1 MKLLLDQN
9 ISFRIINKIHDIF
22 PDSKQVRELGLEN
35 SKDSAIWT
43 FAKENGYCIV
53 TFDGDF
59 YDLGL
64 IKGSSPKVIWLR
76 LGNTSTQNIEK
87 VLRKNFELIKTFL
100 TDPNYKEIGCLEINA
115 N

>member
-9 ISFRIINKIHDIF
+9 ISFRITNKIQNIF
-22 PDSKQVRELGLEN
+22 PGSKQVRDLGLEN
-35 SKDSAIWT
+35 TRDSLLWNY
-43 FAKENGYCIV
+43 AKENGFCIV

-76 LGNTSTQNIEK
+76 LGNTSTQNIET
-87 VLRKNFELIKTFL
+87 VLRQNYNLIKTFL
-100 TDPNYKEIGCLEINA
+100 TDPNYKEIGCLEIN

>member
-9 ISFRIINKIHDIF
+9 ISFRITSKIQDLF
-22 PDSKQVRELGLEN
+22 PGSKQVRELGLEN
-35 SKDSAIWT
+35 SKDSFIWNY
-43 FAKENGYCIV
+43 AKENNYCIV

-64 IKGSSPKVIWLR
+64 IKGSSPKVLWLR
-76 LGNTSTQNIEK
+76 LGNTSTQNIET
-87 VLRKNFELIKTFL
+87 VLRKNYDLIKTFL
-100 TDPNYKEIGCLEINA
+100 TDPNYKETGCLEIN

>member
-9 ISFRIINKIHDIF
+9 ISFRITNKIQDLF
-22 PDSKQVRELGLEN
+22 PGSKQVRDLGLEN
-35 SKDSAIWT
+35 SKDSFLWNY
-43 FAKENGYCIV
+43 AKENNYCIV

-76 LGNTSTQNIEK
+76 LGNTSTQNIET
-87 VLRKNFELIKTFL
+87 VLRKNYDLIKTFL
-100 TDPNYKEIGCLEINA
+100 TDPNYKEISCLEIN

>member
-9 ISFRIINKIHDIF
+9 ISFRITHKIQDIF
-22 PDSKQVRELGLEN
+22 PGSKQVRELGLEN
-35 SKDSAIWT
+35 ASDSMLWT
-43 FAKENGYCIV
+43 FAKANNYCIV

-64 IKGSSPKVIWLR
+64 LKGYPPKIIWLR
-76 LGNTSTQNIEK
+76 PGNTSTQNIEK
-87 VLRKNFELIKTFL
+87 VLRNNFDLIKSFL
-100 TDPNYKEIGCLEINA
+100 TDPDFSEIGCLEIN

>member
-9 ISFRIINKIHDIF
+9 ISFRIISKIQDIF
-22 PDSKQVRELGLEN
+22 PGSKQVRDLELEN
-35 SKDSAIWT
+35 SKDSFLWNY
-43 FAKENGYCIV
+43 AKENNYCIV

-76 LGNTSTQNIEK
+76 LGNTSTQNIEI
-87 VLRKNFELIKTFL
+87 VLRKNYDLIKTFL
-100 TDPNYKEIGCLEINA
+100 TDPNYKEIGCLEIN

>member
-9 ISFRIINKIHDIF
+9 ISFRIVNKIQDLF
-22 PDSKQVRELGLEN
+22 PGSKQLRDLGLEN
-35 SKDSAIWT
+35 SKDSFLWNY
-43 FAKENGYCIV
+43 AKENNYCIV

-76 LGNTSTQNIEK
+76 LGNTSTQNIEI
-87 VLRKNFELIKTFL
+87 VLRKNFDLIKSFLSDPTFS
-100 TDPNYKEIGCLEINA
+100 EIGCLEIN

>member
-9 ISFRIINKIHDIF
+9 ISFRITSKIQDLF
-22 PDSKQVRELGLEN
+22 PSSKQVRDLGLEN
-35 SKDSAIWT
+35 SKDSFLWKY
-43 FAKENGYCIV
+43 AKENNYCIV

-76 LGNTSTQNIEK
+76 LGNTTTQYIET
-87 VLRKNFELIKTFL
+87 VLRKNYDLIKTFL
-100 TDPNYKEIGCLEINA
+100 TDRNYKEIGCLEIN

>member
-9 ISFRIINKIHDIF
+9 ISFRITSKIKDLY
-22 PDSKQVRELGLEN
+22 PGSKQVRDLGLEN
-35 SKDSAIWT
+35 SKDSFLWNY
-43 FAKENGYCIV
+43 AKDNNYCIV

-64 IKGSSPKVIWLR
+64 IRGSSPKVIWLR
-76 LGNTSTQNIEK
+76 LGNTSTQNIEI
-87 VLRKNFELIKTFL
+87 VLRKNYDLIKTFL
-100 TDPNYKEIGCLEINA
+100 TDPNYKEIGCLEIN

>member
-9 ISFRIINKIHDIF
+9 ISFRIASKIQDLF
-22 PDSKQVRELGLEN
+22 PGSKQVRDLGLEN
-35 SKDSAIWT
+35 SKDSFLWNY
-43 FAKENGYCIV
+43 AKENNYCIV

-64 IKGSSPKVIWLR
+64 IRGSSPKVIWLR
-76 LGNTSTQNIEK
+76 PRNTSTQNIEII
-87 VLRKNFELIKTFL
+87 LRKNYDLIKTFL
-100 TDPNYKEIGCLEINA
+100 TDPNYKEIGCLEIN

>member
-9 ISFRIINKIHDIF
+9 ISFRITNKIQDIF
-22 PDSKQVRELGLEN
+22 PGSKQVRDLGLEN
-35 SKDSAIWT
+35 KKDSLLWNY
-43 FAKENGYCIV
+43 AKENGFCIV

-76 LGNTSTQNIEK
+76 LRNTSTKNIET
-87 VLRKNFELIKTFL
+87 VIRQNYDLIKTFL
-100 TDPNYKEIGCLEINA
+100 TDPNYKEIGCLEIN

>member
-9 ISFRIINKIHDIF
+9 ISFRITNRIRDIF
-22 PDSKQVRELGLEN
+22 PGSKQVTDLGLEN
-35 SKDSAIWT
+35 SKDSVIWS

-59 YDLGL
+59 YDMGL

-87 VLRKNFELIKTFL
+87 ALRKNFELIKKFL
-100 TDPNYKEIGCLEINA
+100 TDPNYLEIGCLEINS
-115 N
+115 

>member
-9 ISFRIINKIHDIF
+9 ISFRITSKIQDLF
-22 PDSKQVRELGLEN
+22 PDSKQVRDLGLEN
-35 SKDSAIWT
+35 SKDSFLWNY
-43 FAKENGYCIV
+43 AKENNYCIV

-76 LGNTSTQNIEK
+76 LGNTSTQNIEI
-87 VLRKNFELIKTFL
+87 VLRKNYDLIKTFL
-100 TDPNYKEIGCLEINA
+100 TDPNYSEVGCLEIN

>member
-9 ISFRIINKIHDIF
+9 ISFRITNKIQDIF
-22 PDSKQVRELGLEN
+22 PGSKQVRELGLEN
-35 SKDSAIWT
+35 SKDSAIWS
-43 FAKENGYCIV
+43 FAKENSYCIV

-59 YDLGL
+59 FDIGL
-64 IKGSSPKVIWLR
+64 VKGTSPKVIWLR

-100 TDPNYKEIGCLEINA
+100 TDPKYSEIGCLEINS
-115 N
+115 

>member
-9 ISFRIINKIHDIF
+9 ISFRITNKIQDIF
-22 PDSKQVRELGLEN
+22 PGSKQVRDLGLEN
-35 SKDSAIWT
+35 SKDSLIWNY
-43 FAKENGYCIV
+43 AKENNYCIV

-76 LGNTSTQNIEK
+76 LGNTSTQNIEI
-87 VLRKNFELIKTFL
+87 VLRKNYDLIKTFL
-100 TDPNYKEIGCLEINA
+100 SDPNYIEIGCLEIN

>member
-9 ISFRIINKIHDIF
+9 ISFRITSKIQDLF
-22 PDSKQVRELGLEN
+22 PGSKQVRDLGLEN
-35 SKDSAIWT
+35 SKDSFLWNY
-43 FAKENGYCIV
+43 AKENNYCIV

-76 LGNTSTQNIEK
+76 LGNTTTQYIET
-87 VLRKNFELIKTFL
+87 VLRKNYDLIKTFL
-100 TDPNYKEIGCLEINA
+100 TDRNYKEIGCLEIN

>member
-9 ISFRIINKIHDIF
+9 ISFRITSKIQDLF
-22 PDSKQVRELGLEN
+22 PGSKQVRDLGLEN
-35 SKDSAIWT
+35 SKDSFLWNY
-43 FAKENGYCIV
+43 AKENNYCIV

-76 LGNTSTQNIEK
+76 LGNTSTQNIEI
-87 VLRKNFELIKTFL
+87 VLRKTYELIKTFL
-100 TDPNYKEIGCLEINA
+100 ADPNYNEIGCLEINS
-115 N
+115 

>member
-9 ISFRIINKIHDIF
+9 ISFKITSKIQDLF
-22 PDSKQVRELGLEN
+22 PGSKQVRDLGLEN
-35 SKDSAIWT
+35 SKDSFLWNY
-43 FAKENGYCIV
+43 AKENNYCIV

-76 LGNTSTQNIEK
+76 LGNTSTQNIEI
-87 VLRKNFELIKTFL
+87 VLRKNYELIKTFL
-100 TDPNYKEIGCLEINA
+100 TDLNYKEIGCLEIN

>member
-9 ISFRIINKIHDIF
+9 ISFRITSKIQVLF
-22 PDSKQVRELGLEN
+22 PGSKQVRDLVLEN
-35 SKDSAIWT
+35 SKDSFLWNY
-43 FAKENGYCIV
+43 AKENNYFIV

-76 LGNTSTQNIEK
+76 LGNTSTQNIET
-87 VLRKNFELIKTFL
+87 VLRKNYNLIKTFL
-100 TDPNYKEIGCLEINA
+100 TDPNYKEIGCLEIN

>member
-9 ISFRIINKIHDIF
+9 ISFRITNKIQDIF
-22 PDSKQVRELGLEN
+22 PGSKQVRDLGLEN
-35 SKDSAIWT
+35 SKDSIIWNY
-43 FAKENGYCIV
+43 AKENGFCIV
-53 TFDGDF
+53 SFDGDF

-76 LGNTSTQNIEK
+76 LGNTSTKNIET
-87 VLRKNFELIKTFL
+87 VLRQNFDLIKTFL
-100 TDPNYKEIGCLEINA
+100 TDPNYNEIGCLEIN

>member
-9 ISFRIINKIHDIF
+9 ISFRIISRIQDIF
-22 PDSKQVRELGLEN
+22 PGSKQVRELGLEN
-35 SKDSAIWT
+35 SKDPAIWI
-43 FAKENGYCIV
+43 FAKENGYYIV

-100 TDPNYKEIGCLEINA
+100 TDPDYLEIGCLEINS
-115 N
+115 